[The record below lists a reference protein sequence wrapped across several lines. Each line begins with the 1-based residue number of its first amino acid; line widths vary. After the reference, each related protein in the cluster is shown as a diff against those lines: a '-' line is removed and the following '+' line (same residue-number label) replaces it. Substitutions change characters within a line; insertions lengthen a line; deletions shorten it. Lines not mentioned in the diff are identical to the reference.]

1 MRKRGATN
9 VFCGP
14 HARRFPFVDRERHP
28 DFEGTTNGTARRF
41 AAAHGGPSRRRE
53 PMVPLRILGLL
64 SSLWLSAVVSGQQ
77 VDTIRRTSHGVQAT
91 ADGARAG
98 GPDYTA
104 RFDARG
110 VEFTPALGPTA
121 AKPFPVRFTLDAVR
135 RGASD
140 VFARTA
146 DVAPVVAGEQVRYE
160 HRGDLVEVYDVRAE
174 GIEQSFVFASRPT
187 GTGDLVV
194 CGRITTELPFVA
206 ANDDGVR
213 YELPEVGGVTFG
225 SVTGVDANGATARG
239 SIRVVEGG
247 AGVEW
252 VLPAAFVDHCAYP
265 LVLDPLIGSAI
276 AIGNLA
282 GGDDVTP
289 SIAFDDTNNRY
300 LVVWNLQLA
309 AGTDEVRGQFVTAG
323 GTVLG
328 GGFLIANGTVTR
340 HAVANINGTNR
351 FLVAYY
357 IVSGSGPFTSS
368 SIKVIAV
375 DASTGALS
383 NAVTVDSASSQLG
396 SVSGPVVGGDSR
408 AVNTAQTALVVYKN
422 QPVGFSTGSV
432 RSRIVHVPATGDPI
446 ATGAGPNSLAAGGG
460 ATITA
465 QGGPSLRW
473 LLTWWE
479 VQSILS
485 QPELK
490 AGVIGSAGTMCGTPI
505 TLFLPAMGDTFGSA
519 VSASPD
525 GTTFLVAWHTSNAGA
540 EDVQS
545 TRVVWSGT
553 CASGTLTSGPVLT
566 LPTAVGLQDEPA
578 VAFAKDKFLLAW
590 RNRTSFSATP
600 RILVKGLDPA
610 TCATCGAEWS
620 VDSTILGLETP
631 AIASRYSAGDTA
643 SDEAL
648 VVWSN
653 TAIRGRRFEARGSA
667 TVTGLG
673 GGCSLNGFDDFASYD
688 GDAVLGN
695 TNFQLVL
702 ANPVSLPLAL
712 ILGFSAMS
720 APCGSCTI
728 VPALDVLVPAAN
740 PYPVPIPCDPALVGV
755 DLYAQWLLLKPSDC
769 PILPDFA
776 FSNTL
781 RFTIGE

>member
-1 MRKRGATN
+1 
-9 VFCGP
+9 
-14 HARRFPFVDRERHP
+14 
-28 DFEGTTNGTARRF
+28 
-41 AAAHGGPSRRRE
+41 
-53 PMVPLRILGLL
+53 MVPLRILGLL
-64 SSLWLSAVVSGQQ
+64 SSLWLSAVAVGQQ
-77 VDTIRRTSHGVQAT
+77 MDAIRRTSHGVQAT
-91 ADGARAG
+91 VDGARAG

-104 RFDARG
+104 RFDPRG

-135 RGASD
+135 RGAND
-140 VFARTA
+140 VFVRTA
-146 DVAPVVAGEQVRYE
+146 EVAPVVDGEQVRYE
-160 HRGDLVEVYDVRAE
+160 HRGDLVEVYDVRAD
-174 GIEQSFVFASRPT
+174 GIEQSFVFAARPA
-187 GTGDLVV
+187 GSGDLVV
-194 CGRITTELPFVA
+194 SGRITTELPLVA

-213 YELPEVGGVTFG
+213 YELPELGGVTFG
-225 SVTGVDANGATARG
+225 AVTGVDANGATARG
-239 SIRVVEGG
+239 SIRVVDGG

-252 VLPAAFVDHCAYP
+252 VLPAAFVEHCAYP
-265 LVLDPLIGSAI
+265 LALDPLIGSAI
-276 AIGNLA
+276 AIGSLP

-300 LVVWNLQLA
+300 LVVWSLQLA
-309 AGTDEVRGQFVTAG
+309 SGTDEIRGQFVTAG

-328 GGFLIANGTVTR
+328 GGFLIANGTLTR

-351 FLVAYY
+351 FLVTYSVA
-357 IVSGSGPFTSS
+357 SGISPFTST
-368 SIKVIAV
+368 SIKVMAV
-375 DASTGALS
+375 DASSGALS
-383 NAVTVDSASSQLG
+383 NAVTVDSSSSQLG
-396 SVSGPVVGGDSR
+396 SLSSPVVGGDSR
-408 AVNTAQTALVVYKN
+408 AVNTAQTALVVYRY
-422 QPVGFSTGSV
+422 QPVGFSSGSV

-446 ATGAGPNSLAAGGG
+446 ATGAGPNSLAGGSG

-473 LLTWWE
+473 LLTWWDAP
-479 VQSILS
+479 SILS
-485 QPELK
+485 LPELK
-490 AGVIGSAGTMCGTPI
+490 ASVIGSAGTLCGTPI
-505 TLFLPAMGDTFGSA
+505 TLFIPATGDTFGNA

-525 GTTFLVAWHTSNAGA
+525 GTTFLVAWYTSNAGA
-540 EDVQS
+540 EDVQA

-553 CASGTLTSGPVLT
+553 CASGTLTAGPVLT
-566 LPTAVGLQDEPA
+566 LPTTVGLQDQPA

-600 RILVKGLDPA
+600 RVFVKGLDPA

-620 VDSTILGLETP
+620 VDSTILGLDAP

-653 TAIRGRRFEARGSA
+653 TAIRGRRFEARGTA

-673 GGCSLNGFDDFASYD
+673 GGCSQSGFDDFASYD

-695 TNFQLVL
+695 ANFQLVL

-712 ILGFSAMS
+712 VIGFSAMS

-728 VPALDVLVPAAN
+728 VPTPDILVPAAN
-740 PYPVPIPCDPALVGV
+740 PYSAPIPCDPALVGV
-755 DLYAQWLLLKPSDC
+755 GVYAQWLLLKPSDC

-776 FSNTL
+776 FSNAL

>member
-1 MRKRGATN
+1 
-9 VFCGP
+9 
-14 HARRFPFVDRERHP
+14 
-28 DFEGTTNGTARRF
+28 
-41 AAAHGGPSRRRE
+41 
-53 PMVPLRILGLL
+53 MVPLRVLGLL
-64 SSLWLSAVVSGQQ
+64 SSLWLSAVVSAQQ
-77 VDTIRRTSHGVQAT
+77 VDTIQRTSHGVQVT
-91 ADGARAG
+91 AAGVRAG

-110 VEFTPALGPTA
+110 VEFTPALGPAA

-140 VFARTA
+140 VFVRTA
-146 DVAPVVAGEQVRYE
+146 DVAPAVDGEQVRYV
-160 HRGDLVEVYDVRAE
+160 HRGDFVEVYDVRAE
-174 GIEQSFVFASRPT
+174 GIEQSFVFAARPI
-187 GTGDLVV
+187 GSGDLVV
-194 CGRITTELPFVA
+194 SGRITTELPFVA
-206 ANDDGVR
+206 ANDEGVR
-213 YELPEVGGVTFG
+213 YELTELGGVTFG
-225 SVTGVDANGATARG
+225 EVTGVDANGATARG
-239 SIRVVEGG
+239 SIRVVDGG
-247 AGVEW
+247 ARVEW

-265 LVLDPLIGSAI
+265 LVLDPLIGSVI

-309 AGTDEVRGQFVTAG
+309 SGTDEVRGQFVTAG

-351 FLVAYY
+351 FLVSYY
-357 IVSGSGPFTSS
+357 IVSGVSPFTSS
-368 SIKVIAV
+368 YLKVIAV

-383 NAVTVDSASSQLG
+383 NAVTVDSAPSQIG
-396 SVSGPVVGGDSR
+396 SVSEPVVGGDSR
-408 AVNTAQTALVVYKN
+408 AVNTAQTALVVYRY
-422 QPVGFSTGSV
+422 QSVGFSIGSV

-446 ATGAGPNSLAAGGG
+446 VTGAGPNSLAAGSG
-460 ATITA
+460 ATVTA

-473 LLTWWE
+473 LLTWWD
-479 VQSILS
+479 VPSIFSL
-485 QPELK
+485 PELK
-490 AGVIGSAGTMCGTPI
+490 ACVVGSAGTLCGTPI
-505 TLFLPAMGDTFGSA
+505 TLFLPAMGDSFGSA
-519 VSASPD
+519 GSASPD
-525 GTTFLVAWHTSNAGA
+525 GTTFLVAWYTSNAGA
-540 EDVQS
+540 EDVLA

-553 CASGTLTSGPVLT
+553 CASGTLTAGRTLT
-566 LPTAVGLQDEPA
+566 LPATIGLQDQPA
-578 VAFAKDKFLLAW
+578 IAFAKDKFLLAW

-600 RILVKGLDPA
+600 RIVVKGLDPA
-610 TCATCGAEWS
+610 SCATCGAEWS

-653 TAIRGRRFEARGSA
+653 TSIRGRRYEARGTA
-667 TVTGLG
+667 TVTNLG
-673 GGCSLNGFDDFASYD
+673 GGCSQSGLTDFASYD

-712 ILGFSAMS
+712 VIGFSAMS

-728 VPALDVLVPAAN
+728 VPTLDILVPAAN

-776 FSNTL
+776 LSSAL